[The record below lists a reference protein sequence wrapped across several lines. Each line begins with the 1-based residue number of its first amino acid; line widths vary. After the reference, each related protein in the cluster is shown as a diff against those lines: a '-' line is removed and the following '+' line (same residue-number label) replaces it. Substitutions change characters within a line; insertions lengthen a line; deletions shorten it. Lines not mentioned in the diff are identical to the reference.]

1 MNEVTVFTF
10 NQSQVRTIIDADG
23 NPLFCGKD
31 VCDILGHTN
40 ASNTMAKHCKG
51 VSKRYPLQTAGGVQ
65 EVRFLTEPDLYRL
78 IVGSQ
83 LPAAQEFEKWV
94 FEEVLPTIRKTGRY
108 ETYSIPHPPTPT
120 ELAQRDFIAL
130 KKVAEA
136 FGLTHN
142 RALISANIALRK
154 RTGIDFQAELD
165 VKLIAEDNSNYLLAT
180 EIGERLGLGTGRKA
194 ARHAN
199 LLLAEEGFQFKNER
213 NEWRPTEKGRAY
225 AVILD
230 TGKAH
235 HDGSMVQQLRWKES
249 IVSMLQSCVK
259 QHWKIN
265 NL

>member
-10 NQSQVRTIIDADG
+10 NQSQVRTIIDVDG
-23 NPLFCGKD
+23 NLLFCGKD
-31 VCDILGHTN
+31 VCQILGYKDTVN
-40 ASNTMAKHCKG
+40 AIKQHCCG
-51 VSKRYPLQTAGGVQ
+51 VVKYHPIVDSLGRTQ
-65 EVRFLTEPDLYRL
+65 EARFLTEPDLYRL

-94 FEEVLPTIRKTGRY
+94 FEEVLPTIRKTGQYKMQQMSQQLVPAEIAER
-108 ETYSIPHPPTPT
+108 EFLVLKRMA
-120 ELAQRDFIAL
+120 EL
-130 KKVAEA
+130 

-154 RTGIDFQAELD
+154 RTGIDFQAELG

-249 IVSMLQSCVK
+249 VISMLK
-259 QHWKIN
+259 
-265 NL
+265 

>member
-1 MNEVTVFTF
+1 MDAVTVFNF
-10 NQSQVRTIIDADG
+10 QDQHEVRTVIRNG
-23 NPLFCGKD
+23 EPWFVVKD
-31 VCDILGHTN
+31 ICDILELTDVSQTVQSLGDDE
-40 ASNTMAKHCKG
+40 KG
-51 VSKRYPLQTAGGVQ
+51 TYSIRTLGGNQRMSVVSESGLCALVFKSRKP
-65 EVRFLTEPDLYRL
+65 E
-78 IVGSQ
+78 
-83 LPAAQEFEKWV
+83 AQAFRKWV
-94 FEEVLPTIRKTGRY
+94 TSEVLPTIRKTEQYKMQQVSQQPVPAEIAER
-108 ETYSIPHPPTPT
+108 EFLVLKRMA
-120 ELAQRDFIAL
+120 EL
-130 KKVAEA
+130 

-180 EIGERLGLGTGRKA
+180 EIGERLHMGIGRKA

-230 TGKAH
+230 TGNAH

-249 IVSMLQSCVK
+249 IISMLK
-259 QHWKIN
+259 
-265 NL
+265 

>member
-1 MNEVTVFTF
+1 MNAVTVFNF
-10 NQSQVRTIIDADG
+10 NQSQVRTVIRDG
-23 NPLFCGKD
+23 EPWFVAKD
-31 VCDILGHTN
+31 VCDILELTN
-40 ASNTMAKHCKG
+40 PTMALESLDADERG
-51 VSKRYPLQTAGGVQ
+51 SLRITEGTSSLGGNPNVNIIS
-65 EVRFLTEPDLYRL
+65 ESGLYAL
-78 IVGSQ
+78 IFKSRK
-83 LPAAQEFEKWV
+83 PEAKAFRKWV
-94 FEEVLPTIRKTGRY
+94 TSEVLPTIRKTGRY
-108 ETYSIPHPPTPT
+108 EMQQVSQPPTPT

-213 NEWRPTEKGRAY
+213 NDWRPTEKGRAY

-249 IVSMLQSCVK
+249 IVSMLK
-259 QHWKIN
+259 
-265 NL
+265 

>member
-23 NPLFCGKD
+23 HPLFCGKD
-31 VCDILGHTN
+31 VCEILGYVN
-40 ASNTMAKHCKG
+40 ASDAVSKHCRG
-51 VSKRYPLQTAGGVQ
+51 VAKRYPIVDSLGRTQAA
-65 EVRFLTEPDLYRL
+65 RFLTEPDLYRL

-94 FEEVLPTIRKTGRY
+94 FEEVLPTIRKTGQYKMQQVSQQPVPAEIAER
-108 ETYSIPHPPTPT
+108 EFLVLKRMA
-120 ELAQRDFIAL
+120 EL
-130 KKVAEA
+130 

-249 IVSMLQSCVK
+249 IISMLK
-259 QHWKIN
+259 
-265 NL
+265 

>member
-1 MNEVTVFTF
+1 MNEVTVFNF
-10 NQSQVRTIIDADG
+10 NQSHVRTVVRDG
-23 NPLFCGKD
+23 EPWFVAKD
-31 VCDILGHTN
+31 VCDVLEINNVGQALVRIPDH
-40 ASNTMAKHCKG
+40 HKG
-51 VSKRYPLQTAGGVQ
+51 VSLTDTLGGKQRISVIS
-65 EVRFLTEPDLYRL
+65 ESGLYRL
-78 IVGSQ
+78 VLRSDKPQAEPFI
-83 LPAAQEFEKWV
+83 EWV
-94 FEEVLPTIRKTGRY
+94 TSEVLPAIRKTGKY
-108 ETYSIPHPPTPT
+108 KSPSVPQPSTST
-120 ELAQRDFIAL
+120 ELAEREFLVL
-130 KKVAEA
+130 KRMAEL

-180 EIGERLGLGTGRKA
+180 EIGERLHMGIGRKA

-199 LLLAEEGFQFKNER
+199 LLLAEEGFQFRNER

-235 HDGSMVQQLRWKES
+235 HDGSMVQQLRWKEN
-249 IVSMLQSCVK
+249 IVNMLQSCVK
-259 QHWKIN
+259 QYWKIN

>member
-1 MNEVTVFTF
+1 MDAVTVFNF
-10 NQSQVRTIIDADG
+10 QDQHEVRTIIDVDG
-23 NPLFCGKD
+23 NPRFCGKD
-31 VCDILGHTN
+31 VCDILGYVN
-40 ASNTMAKHCKG
+40 ASDAMSKHCHG
-51 VSKRYPLQTAGGVQ
+51 VAKRYPIVDSLGRTQ
-65 EVRFLTEPDLYRL
+65 EARFLTEPDLYRL

-94 FEEVLPTIRKTGRY
+94 FEEVLPTIRKTGQYKMQQVSQQPVPAEIAER
-108 ETYSIPHPPTPT
+108 EFLVLKRMA
-120 ELAQRDFIAL
+120 EL
-130 KKVAEA
+130 

-199 LLLAEEGFQFKNER
+199 LLLAEEGFQFKNEC

-249 IVSMLQSCVK
+249 IISMLK
-259 QHWKIN
+259 
-265 NL
+265 

>member
-1 MNEVTVFTF
+1 MDAVTVFNF
-10 NQSQVRTIIDADG
+10 QDQHEVRTVIRNGEPWFVA
-23 NPLFCGKD
+23 KD
-31 VCDILGHTN
+31 ICDILELTN
-40 ASNTMAKHCKG
+40 PTVAIESLDDDERSKYFLGRQGEVNIVNESGLYALVFKSRKPEAKAF
-51 VSKRYPLQTAGGVQ
+51 R
-65 EVRFLTEPDLYRL
+65 
-78 IVGSQ
+78 
-83 LPAAQEFEKWV
+83 KWV
-94 FEEVLPTIRKTGRY
+94 TSDVLPTIRKTGRY
-108 ETYSIPHPPTPT
+108 EMQQVSQSPTPT

-180 EIGERLGLGTGRKA
+180 EIGERLGLGTGRKV

-213 NEWRPTEKGRAY
+213 NEWRPTEKGKVY

-259 QHWKIN
+259 QYWRIN

>member
-1 MNEVTVFTF
+1 MDAVTVFNF
-10 NQSQVRTIIDADG
+10 QDQHEVRTVVRDG
-23 NPLFCGKD
+23 EPWFVAKDICEILELTNPTVAIESLDDDERSKYS
-31 VCDILGHTN
+31 LGRQGEVN
-40 ASNTMAKHCKG
+40 IVNESGLYALVFKSRKPEAKAF
-51 VSKRYPLQTAGGVQ
+51 R
-65 EVRFLTEPDLYRL
+65 
-78 IVGSQ
+78 
-83 LPAAQEFEKWV
+83 KWV
-94 FEEVLPTIRKTGRY
+94 TSDVLPTIRKTGWY
-108 ETYSIPHPPTPT
+108 EMQQVSQQPVPAEIAEREFLVLKRMA
-120 ELAQRDFIAL
+120 EL
-130 KKVAEA
+130 

-180 EIGERLGLGTGRKA
+180 EIGERLHMGTGRKA

-259 QHWKIN
+259 QYWKIN

>member
-10 NQSQVRTIIDADG
+10 NQSQVRTIIDVDG

-31 VCDILGHTN
+31 VCQILGYKDTVN
-40 ASNTMAKHCKG
+40 AIKQHCCGVVKHHPIVDNLG
-51 VSKRYPLQTAGGVQ
+51 RTQ
-65 EVRFLTEPDLYRL
+65 EARFLTEPDLYRL

-94 FEEVLPTIRKTGRY
+94 FEEVLPAIRKTGWY
-108 ETYSIPHPPTPT
+108 EMQQVSRQPVPAEIAEREFLVLKRMA
-120 ELAQRDFIAL
+120 EL
-130 KKVAEA
+130 

-165 VKLIAEDNSNYLLAT
+165 VELIAEDNSNYLLAT

-213 NEWRPTEKGRAY
+213 NEWRPTDKGRAY

-249 IVSMLQSCVK
+249 IISMLK
-259 QHWKIN
+259 
-265 NL
+265 

>member
-1 MNEVTVFTF
+1 MQQV
-10 NQSQVRTIIDADG
+10 SQQPVPAEIAEREF
-23 NPLFCGKD
+23 LVLKR
-31 VCDILGHTN
+31 
-40 ASNTMAKHCKG
+40 MA
-51 VSKRYPLQTAGGVQ
+51 
-65 EVRFLTEPDLYRL
+65 
-78 IVGSQ
+78 
-83 LPAAQEFEKWV
+83 
-94 FEEVLPTIRKTGRY
+94 
-108 ETYSIPHPPTPT
+108 
-120 ELAQRDFIAL
+120 EL
-130 KKVAEA
+130 

-180 EIGERLGLGTGRKA
+180 EIGERLHMGTGRKA

-249 IVSMLQSCVK
+249 IISMLK
-259 QHWKIN
+259 
-265 NL
+265 

>member
-10 NQSQVRTIIDADG
+10 NQSQVRTILRNG
-23 NPLFCGKD
+23 EPWFVVKD
-31 VCDILGHTN
+31 ICDILEIAN
-40 ASNTMAKHCKG
+40 ARDAVSTLDEDERGSVGITDGTSPLGGNPNVNIISESGLYALIFKSRKPEAKAF
-51 VSKRYPLQTAGGVQ
+51 R
-65 EVRFLTEPDLYRL
+65 
-78 IVGSQ
+78 
-83 LPAAQEFEKWV
+83 KWV
-94 FEEVLPTIRKTGRY
+94 TSEVLPTIRKTGRY
-108 ETYSIPHPPTPT
+108 ETHSIPHPPTPT

-180 EIGERLGLGTGRKA
+180 EIGERLGLSTGRKA

-249 IVSMLQSCVK
+249 IISMLK
-259 QHWKIN
+259 
-265 NL
+265 

>member
-1 MNEVTVFTF
+1 MS
-10 NQSQVRTIIDADG
+10 QS
-23 NPLFCGKD
+23 
-31 VCDILGHTN
+31 
-40 ASNTMAKHCKG
+40 
-51 VSKRYPLQTAGGVQ
+51 
-65 EVRFLTEPDLYRL
+65 
-78 IVGSQ
+78 
-83 LPAAQEFEKWV
+83 
-94 FEEVLPTIRKTGRY
+94 
-108 ETYSIPHPPTPT
+108 PTPT

-180 EIGERLGLGTGRKA
+180 EIGERLHMGTGRKA

-249 IVSMLQSCVK
+249 VISMLK
-259 QHWKIN
+259 
-265 NL
+265 